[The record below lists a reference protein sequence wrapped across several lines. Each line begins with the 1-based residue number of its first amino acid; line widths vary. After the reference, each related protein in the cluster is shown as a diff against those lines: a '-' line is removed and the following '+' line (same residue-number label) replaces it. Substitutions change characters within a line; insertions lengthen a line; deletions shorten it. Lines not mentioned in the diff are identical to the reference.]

1 MLKEIF
7 VIDNG
12 ILILHYTKDH
22 TESDSDQAV
31 LSSGF
36 MSALRDFSKE
46 TRSELI
52 ESLETETE
60 YLLFVPDPV
69 SSKVIV
75 GIFDRRAPQRVAKEA
90 LMRIRALISGTELPA
105 IEGMQ
110 LSPELKSNLRKDIDH
125 ISTQLFGTE
134 FMDTYMNELLDNRSD
149 ISLAFV
155 VDSDDKEVVA
165 SFARPKPLFKKEQ
178 VSEFL
183 LLHSTLL
190 RTIQKLGVGEY
201 YRYFALQSSEYSVA
215 VCWSGKILGVT
226 TGVMRAS
233 KDQVLEAA
241 AKVCYHD
248 SLESLAGVEG
258 GAHVEYRAVLHENGN
273 LDHDSEYDLTPMLG
287 VFISTLTNNLDGF
300 FRAVTRRS
308 FETFEMVTQ
317 ETPAKK
323 LKLSK
328 DSTDNSLSIELLR
341 YE

>member
-12 ILILHYTKDH
+12 ILILHYTKDQA
-22 TESDSDQAV
+22 ESDSDQAV

-60 YLLFVPDPV
+60 YLLFVSDPDSNRV
-69 SSKVIV
+69 VV
-75 GIFDRRAPQRVAKEA
+75 GIFDRKAPQRVAKEA
-90 LMRIRALISGTELPA
+90 LVRIRVLISNTELPTV
-105 IEGMQ
+105 EGLQ
-110 LSPELKSNLRKDIDH
+110 LSPELKASLRKDIDN
-125 ISTQLFGTE
+125 ISTQLFGAE
-134 FMDTYMNELLDNRSD
+134 FMDSYMNELLDNRTD
-149 ISLAFV
+149 ISLAFLL
-155 VDSDDKEVVA
+155 DSDDKEVVA

-190 RTIQKLGVGEY
+190 RTIQKLEIGEY
-201 YRYFALQSSEYSVA
+201 YRYFTLHSSEYSVA

-226 TGVMRAS
+226 TGVMRAT
-233 KDQVLEAA
+233 KDNVLEAA

-248 SLESLAGVEG
+248 SVESLVNLEG
-258 GAHVEYRAVLHENGN
+258 GSHVEYKAVLQENGN
-273 LDHDSEYDLTPMLG
+273 LDSDSKYGLAPMVG
-287 VFISTLTNNLDGF
+287 VFISTLSNNLDGF
-300 FRAVTRRS
+300 FRTVTRRS

-317 ETPAKK
+317 ETPVRK
-323 LKLSK
+323 LTLSK
-328 DSTDNSLSIELLR
+328 KPKDNSISIELLR
-341 YE
+341 YD

>member
-22 TESDSDQAV
+22 AESDSDQAV

-60 YLLFVPDPV
+60 YLLFVPDPD

-90 LMRIRALISGTELPA
+90 LERIRVLISGTELPT

-110 LSPELKSNLRKDIDH
+110 LSPELKSSLRKDIDH
-125 ISTQLFGTE
+125 VSTQLFGTE
-134 FMDTYMNELLDNRSD
+134 FMDTYMNELLDNRPD
-149 ISLAFV
+149 ISLAFLL
-155 VDSDDKEVVA
+155 DSDDKEVVA
-165 SFARPKPLFKKEQ
+165 SFARPRPLFKKEQ

-201 YRYFALQSSEYSVA
+201 YRYFTLNSSEYSVA

-248 SLESLAGVEG
+248 SLESLVGIEG
-258 GAHVEYRAVLHENGN
+258 GSHVEYKAILHENGN
-273 LDHDSEYDLTPMLG
+273 LDHDGEYGLTPMLG
-287 VFISTLTNNLDGF
+287 VFISTLANNLDGF
-300 FRAVTRRS
+300 FRVA
-308 FETFEMVTQ
+308 MN
-317 ETPAKK
+317 TPNIGVKPYSPSWSK
-323 LKLSK
+323 LPFSCRIALY
-328 DSTDNSLSIELLR
+328 ST
-341 YE
+341 